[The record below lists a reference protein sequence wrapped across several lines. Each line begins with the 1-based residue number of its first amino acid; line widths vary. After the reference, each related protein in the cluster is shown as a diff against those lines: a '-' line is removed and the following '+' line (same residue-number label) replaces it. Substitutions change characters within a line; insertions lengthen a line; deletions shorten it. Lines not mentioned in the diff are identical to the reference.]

1 MNGFIQM
8 TKQLTTQVNSPRF
21 PKKVIPAL
29 GLLTAGV
36 ISLSFMFPFA
46 ATSQERDRMYRT
58 LTVSGQGTEN
68 IQATLAQVQL
78 GVEAQGKEP
87 QKVQQ
92 EVAQRSSAVV
102 NFLKSRGVEKLRT
115 TGINLNP
122 VYSYTNNR
130 QTLTGYQGSNIV
142 SFRVAT
148 DKAGVILDEA
158 VKAGASRI
166 DSVSFTATDA
176 AIAAAQKEA
185 LRKATQEAQ
194 AQAQAVFSSLN
205 FSQKEI
211 VSIQVNN
218 ANVPPP
224 IPVQAGF
231 STKLSPA
238 AEAPPS
244 PVMGGEQEVQA
255 SVTLQISY

>member
-1 MNGFIQM
+1 MANKPMSKFNPAQ
-8 TKQLTTQVNSPRF
+8 F

-29 GLLTAGV
+29 GLFTAGV
-36 ISLSFMFPFA
+36 VSLSLMFPFA
-46 ATSQERDRMYRT
+46 ATSQERERIYRT

-78 GVEAQGKEP
+78 GVETQGKES

-92 EVAQRSSAVV
+92 EVAQRSAAVV

-122 VYSYTNNR
+122 IYSYANNK
-130 QTLTGYQGSNIV
+130 QTLTGYQGSNNV
-142 SFRVAT
+142 TFRVAT
-148 DKAGVILDEA
+148 DKAGPILDEA
-158 VKAGASRI
+158 VKVGASRI
-166 DSVSFTATDA
+166 DGISFTATEA

-194 AQAQAVFSSLN
+194 AQAQAVLSSLN
-205 FSQKEI
+205 LNQKEI
-211 VSIQVNN
+211 VGIQVNN
-218 ANVPPP
+218 ASAPPP
-224 IPVQAGF
+224 IPVMARAQSLDTSSVA
-231 STKLSPA
+231 KV
-238 AEAPPS
+238 PS
-244 PVMGGEQEVQA
+244 PVEGGEQEVQA